1 MNFNHKLFFISVFLI
16 FVIAGCARP
25 QGYTAQQKR
34 EYVLRMKDDTLSKL
48 YSEKPETKYIIETA
62 PGYAVFSNIGTGL
75 LILGSGNG
83 FGVVIDKKTGNKTY
97 MKMAQLGVGLGVGI
111 KDFREVIVFH
121 DGGELYD
128 LIENGWDFGSEADA
142 IAKTEKKGGA
152 YSVAE
157 SAEPAIEIYQ
167 ITEKGIILRA
177 SVTGSKY
184 WRDDELN

>member
-1 MNFNHKLFFISVFLI
+1 MIFNDKLFFVSLFLI
-16 FVIAGCARP
+16 FVVVGCARP

-34 EYVLRMKDDTLSKL
+34 EYVLRMKEDTLSKL
-48 YSEKPETKYIIETA
+48 YREKPETKSIIKNA

-83 FGVVIDKKTGNKTY
+83 FGVVIDNKTGSKTY
-97 MKMAQLGVGLGVGI
+97 MKMAELGVGLGVGI
-111 KDFREVIVFH
+111 KDFREVIVFY
-121 DGGELYD
+121 DRGQLYD
-128 LIENGWDFGSEADA
+128 LIENGWDFGSEAGA
-142 IAKTEKKGGA
+142 AAKTEKEGGA

-167 ITEKGIILRA
+167 ITEKGIIVRA